1 MTVGRSKRR
10 GRNVNGLFLLD
21 KRLGVTSNQALQEV
35 KQLFQARKAG
45 HTGSL
50 DPLASGLLPI
60 CLGMATR
67 LSAFLLNTDK
77 RYRVTVRLG
86 QCTST
91 GDAEGEIISE
101 KAVPALSQADIE
113 AVLARFRGEIE
124 QVPPMFSALKH
135 NGVRLYE
142 LARQGIEVKRE
153 ARTVTVYELS
163 LLTMTDHSLEL
174 DVRCS
179 KGTYIRTLAED
190 LGKAIG
196 CGAFAENL
204 RRTQVGEFDIAAAS
218 TIDQLRNA
226 GNDAE
231 RLAFLLPLD
240 EVVAF
245 WPTIKLSEELTY
257 YLRKGQP
264 VLPPNAPSHGWVRL
278 YAEDDSFAGVGEILS
293 DGKVAPRRL
302 F

>member
-1 MTVGRSKRR
+1 MSRNKRR
-10 GRNVNGLFLLD
+10 GRDVNGLFLLD
-21 KRLGVTSNQALQEV
+21 KRPGVTSNQALQEV
-35 KQLFQARKAG
+35 KSVFQARKAG

-91 GDAEGEIISE
+91 GDAEGEIIAE
-101 KAVPALSQADIE
+101 KAVPALCQGDIE
-113 AVLARFRGEIE
+113 AVLVRFRGEIE
-124 QVPPMFSALKH
+124 QVPPMFSALKR
-135 NGVRLYE
+135 NGVRLYD
-142 LARQGIEVKRE
+142 LARQGIEVERE
-153 ARTVTVYELS
+153 ARKVTVYELR
-163 LLTMTDHSLEL
+163 LLAMTGDTLEL

-196 CGAFAENL
+196 CGAFVKDL
-204 RRTQVGEFDIAAAS
+204 RRTQVGEFDIATAL
-218 TIDQLRNA
+218 TIDQLREA
-226 GNDAE
+226 GTDAE
-231 RLAFLLPLD
+231 RLGFLLPLD

-245 WPTIKLSEELTY
+245 WPTIRLSDELSY

-264 VLPPNAPSHGWVRL
+264 VRLADAPRPGWVRL
-278 YAEDDSFAGVGEILS
+278 YAEDDSFIGVGEILS